1 MEPTLTSRKPC
12 YHAGVYSVPTDRSA
26 AQRAQWLA
34 ELAEAIAEARQLFE
48 NLEVAADRR
57 EVARELYLRIEAA
70 RLEIQ
75 SLRLSRSLQPR
86 GDSGPEWSQL
96 PSWIE
101 REATG

>member
-12 YHAGVYSVPTDRSA
+12 YHTGVYSVPTDRSA
-26 AQRAQWLA
+26 AKRAQWLA
-34 ELAEAIAEARQLFE
+34 ELAEAIGEARQLLE
-48 NLEVAADRR
+48 NLEVAADHR

-70 RLEIQ
+70 RLEIH

-86 GDSGPEWSQL
+86 GDSDPKWSQL